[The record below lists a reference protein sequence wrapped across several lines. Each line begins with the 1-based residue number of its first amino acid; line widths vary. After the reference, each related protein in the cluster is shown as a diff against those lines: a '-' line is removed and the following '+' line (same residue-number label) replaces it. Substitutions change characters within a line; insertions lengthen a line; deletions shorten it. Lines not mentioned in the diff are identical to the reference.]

1 MPKLEEW
8 EIKKYW
14 QIFSGL
20 KPVNNKL
27 SGDKVS
33 VVFKNSRLDQ
43 AQLEKVWDL
52 SDIDVDGQL
61 DFEEFCIAMRL
72 IFDLVN
78 GNTSELPRTLPDW
91 LIPGSKQHLVQANTA
106 VSGNSNGFDS
116 DTDDDLALSSDFD
129 WYISPG
135 DKSTYENIYTSSSDR
150 FGRITFNSLT
160 ELYKTLNNVP
170 ETDIS
175 FAWNLVNP
183 KQSETIDKD
192 QCMVFLHIL
201 SQRSS
206 GKKVPRSVP
215 PSLRATFNKETPSY
229 DINNYQGEDLFASKK
244 PANTKQAF
252 GESYLNKI
260 GTGSSKLVSNGTD
273 FSSTEDTDWEEVKLR
288 RELQDLEDL
297 IKKAEDAKNN
307 KGSDEKLGIAKYEYE
322 NLLKYKESQVAQ
334 LGSEA
339 DIGSIV
345 ANIDVVQS
353 QVSQLESFLDQKR
366 SELAGLRQ
374 EVEQLK

>member
-43 AQLEKVWDL
+43 TQLEKVWDL

-78 GNTSELPRTLPDW
+78 GNTSELPKSLPDW
-91 LIPGSKQHLVQANTA
+91 LIPGSKQHLVQANRA
-106 VSGNSNGFDS
+106 VAGNSTGFDS
-116 DTDDDLALSSDFD
+116 DTDEELMLSSDFD
-129 WYISPG
+129 WYISPS
-135 DKSTYENIYTSSSDR
+135 DKSRYEDIYASSADR
-150 FGRITFNSLT
+150 FGRITFQSLS
-160 ELYKTLNNVP
+160 ELYKTLNGVP

-192 QCMVFLHIL
+192 QCLVFLHIL

-206 GKKVPRSVP
+206 GKRVPKSVP
-215 PSLRATFNKETPSY
+215 PSLRATFNRETPSY
-229 DINNYQGEDLFASKK
+229 DVNDYQAEERKK
-244 PANTKQAF
+244 PSSTKQAF
-252 GESYLNKI
+252 GESYLSKI
-260 GTGSSKLVSNGTD
+260 TGSSKIPNNKTD
-273 FSSTEDTDWEEVKLR
+273 FSATDGTDWEEVKLR
-288 RELQDLEDL
+288 RELKELEEL
-297 IKKAEDAKNN
+297 IQKAEDAKNN
-307 KGSDEKLGIAKYEYE
+307 KGLDDKLSLAKYEFE
-322 NLLKYKESQVAQ
+322 NLLKYKEQQVAE
-334 LGSEA
+334 LGT
-339 DIGSIV
+339 GSDLQSIR
-345 ANIDVVQS
+345 ANIEVVQS
-353 QVSQLESFLDQKR
+353 QVSQLESFLEQKR
-366 SELAGLRQ
+366 TELGGLQR
-374 EVEQLK
+374 EIEALR

>member
-78 GNTSELPRTLPDW
+78 GNTSELPRSLPDW
-91 LIPGSKQHLVQANTA
+91 LIPGSKQHLVQANRA
-106 VSGNSNGFDS
+106 VAGNSPGFDT
-116 DTDDDLALSSDFD
+116 DTDEELMLSSDFD
-129 WYISPG
+129 WYISPS
-135 DKSTYENIYTSSSDR
+135 DKSRYEDIYASSADG
-150 FGRITFNSLT
+150 FGRITFQSLS
-160 ELYKTLNNVP
+160 ELYKTLNGVP

-192 QCMVFLHIL
+192 QCLVFLHIL

-206 GKKVPRSVP
+206 GKRVPKSVP
-215 PSLRATFNKETPSY
+215 PSLRATFNRETPSY
-229 DINNYQGEDLFASKK
+229 DVNDYQAEERKRPSS
-244 PANTKQAF
+244 TKQAF
-252 GESYLNKI
+252 GESYLSKI
-260 GTGSSKLVSNGTD
+260 TGSSKIPTNKTD
-273 FSSTEDTDWEEVKLR
+273 FSATDGTDWEEVKLR
-288 RELQDLEDL
+288 RELKELEEL
-297 IKKAEDAKNN
+297 IQKAEDAKNN
-307 KGSDEKLGIAKYEYE
+307 KGVDDKLSLAKYEFE
-322 NLLKYKESQVAQ
+322 NLLKYKEQQVAE
-334 LGSEA
+334 LGT
-339 DIGSIV
+339 GSDLQSIRT
-345 ANIDVVQS
+345 NIEVVQS
-353 QVSQLESFLDQKR
+353 QVSQLESFLEQKR
-366 SELAGLRQ
+366 TELGGLQR
-374 EVEQLK
+374 EIEALR

>member
-78 GNTSELPRTLPDW
+78 GNTSELPKSLPDW
-91 LIPGSKQHLVQANTA
+91 LVPGSKQHLVQANRA
-106 VSGNSNGFDS
+106 VAGNSTGFDS
-116 DTDDDLALSSDFD
+116 DTDEELMLSSDFD
-129 WYISPG
+129 WYISPS
-135 DKSTYENIYTSSSDR
+135 DKARYEDIYASSADR
-150 FGRITFNSLT
+150 FGRITFQSLS
-160 ELYKTLNNVP
+160 ELYRTLNGVP

-192 QCMVFLHIL
+192 QCLVFLHIL

-206 GKKVPRSVP
+206 GKRVPKSVP
-215 PSLRATFNKETPSY
+215 PSLRATFSRETPSY
-229 DINNYQGEDLFASKK
+229 DVNDYQAEEPKRPSS
-244 PANTKQAF
+244 TKQAF
-252 GESYLNKI
+252 GESYLSKI
-260 GTGSSKLVSNGTD
+260 TGSSKIANNKTD
-273 FSSTEDTDWEEVKLR
+273 FSATDGTDWEEVKLR
-288 RELQDLEDL
+288 RELKELEEL
-297 IKKAEDAKNN
+297 IQKAEDAKNN
-307 KGSDEKLGIAKYEYE
+307 KGLDDKLSLAKYEFE
-322 NLLKYKESQVAQ
+322 NLLKYKEQQVAE
-334 LGSEA
+334 LGT
-339 DIGSIV
+339 GSDLQSV
-345 ANIDVVQS
+345 RANIEVVES
-353 QVSQLESFLDQKR
+353 QVSQLESFLEQKR
-366 SELAGLRQ
+366 TELGGLQR
-374 EVEQLK
+374 EIEALR